1 MRTTLVVV
9 FALWSVVPARAATI
23 TWFDSGFLT
32 FVSGSAFQFP
42 GLTVGTPW
50 SLEVNFDP
58 SAPGSPAAIGTPG
71 SNCNVYPMGSTTFTL
86 GTFTYTSTGGQ
97 IWTNSDLPGLGC
109 SPAPTGTIQFEWGVT
124 WTQEPGA
131 WNLNVTSGLLMAG
144 YTDAVQSDGFLPTS
158 PTLSGANSGLNFYD
172 FFRGTRPQFQDHTFA
187 PQLADLNPTPVPEP
201 ATLGLFGVGLAYL
214 ARRRVQRLRSK

>member
-1 MRTTLVVV
+1 MKTVLVVM

-32 FVSGSAFQFP
+32 SINATPPEFP

-50 SLEVNFDP
+50 SLEINFDP
-58 SAPGSPAAIGTPG
+58 SAPGSPASLGAPG
-71 SNCNVYPMGSTTFTL
+71 SNCNIYPMGSTTFTL

-109 SPAPTGTIQFEWGVT
+109 SPAPTGAIQFEWGVT

-131 WNLNVTSGLLMAG
+131 WNLNVSSGLLMAG
-144 YTDAVQSDGFLPTS
+144 YTDAVQRDGLLPTVPS
-158 PTLSGANSGLNFYD
+158 LSGANSGLNFYD
-172 FFRGTRPQFQDHTFA
+172 FLRGPRSQFQDHTFA
-187 PQLADLNPTPVPEP
+187 PQLADLTPTPVPEP
-201 ATLGLFGVGLAYL
+201 ATLGLFGVGLAYW
-214 ARRRVQRLRSK
+214 ARGRVRRLRSE